1 MRRRKIFICLMAVTF
16 FLAACGT
23 SEEQAKMEGQPTP
36 TNVRPVATEAL
47 RASLHDAAQYAERA
61 NDYASAVTFYNSLY
75 DRDPDDLKAALGL
88 SRNLRFVGAYVQA
101 IGILEK
107 AIKEHPDNATLPGE
121 LGKVQLAAGRPE
133 EAVASLMK
141 AREVAPDDWRLHS
154 ALGIAFDRL
163 GRYDSARI
171 SYDAALAAS
180 PNNPSVL
187 NNMAL
192 SLAQTG
198 EIERGIELLRRAAGS
213 RGASIQ
219 IRQNLAMVLA
229 INGNLEE
236 AEKLA
241 RQDLPEEMVKANLEY
256 YRRLAESAVTDGA
269 GAVIQPISTAAPPHP
284 ILGPVQIEPWDEDT
298 EAERTEAKP

>member
-47 RASLHDAAQYAERA
+47 RASLHDAAKYAERA
-61 NDYASAVTFYNSLY
+61 HDYASAVTFYNSLY
-75 DRDPDDLKAALGL
+75 DRDPDDLKAAVGL

-101 IGILEK
+101 IEILEK

-141 AREVAPDDWRLHS
+141 AREMAPDDWRLHS

-163 GRYDSARI
+163 GRYDSARV
-171 SYDAALAAS
+171 SYAAALDVS
-180 PNNPSVL
+180 PNNLSVL
-187 NNMAL
+187 NNLAL
-192 SLAQTG
+192 SLVQTG

-219 IRQNLAMVLA
+219 IRQNLALVLA
-229 INGNLEE
+229 INGDLEE

-241 RQDLPEEMVKANLEY
+241 RRDLPEEMVEANLEF
-256 YRRLAESAVTDGA
+256 YRRLAEATVTDGP
-269 GAVIQPISTAAPPHP
+269 GAAIQPVSTAAPPHP
-284 ILGPVQIEPWDEDT
+284 ILGPVRIEPWDEDT